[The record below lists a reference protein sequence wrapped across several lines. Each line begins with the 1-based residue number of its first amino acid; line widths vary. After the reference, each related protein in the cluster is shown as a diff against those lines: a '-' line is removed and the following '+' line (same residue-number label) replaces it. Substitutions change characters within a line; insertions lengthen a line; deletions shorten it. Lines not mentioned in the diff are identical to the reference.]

1 MFAENFHK
9 HDTNMNMNM
18 PSRLTAILLLAAVSA
33 LCASASSR
41 DLKGKVTDP
50 SGAPVESA
58 LVVLMSGT
66 DSTVMDFTY
75 ADTSGFFSLDGIS
88 DRAFVEVSF
97 IGFEKVLR
105 PVTEDFLTIVLEP
118 SVERLDEV
126 TVTASRG
133 LVDRRPGRLVYS
145 PPAEVAAAV
154 NAYTI
159 LGYTPLVTVYRE
171 NVSVVGGKNA
181 EIWID
186 GRKPVMGQEAAMDIL
201 RNTSADKIEKIE
213 VVTSPGAFYRAAVGK
228 AVINIVY
235 KKEPGRG
242 FDGSASVEGMY
253 QFNKVS
259 PRASLN
265 LGYAG
270 EKLIVSGNIG
280 FRNTSSLLEQD
291 DAYHYR
297 DTDEDI
303 SYISSTRRNNW
314 LLNGN
319 LNLSYDFNSKNRL
332 GASLALGGAWQD
344 SDGSTY
350 TDYARHGA
358 LERRTLVLSVSDNP
372 EVKPSVGAALYYNLK
387 TDDMGSN
394 LDLSVNYSSYSS
406 NVLNGTDISGTSSSG
421 ADSLFQSY
429 RQHTVHDFRT
439 VEAKAVY
446 EHDFEDGSILKA
458 GLENSTAFLSND
470 FLRTDLDVLTGDYI
484 RNDRYSNLFRY
495 DENIS
500 SAYISYDRQW
510 NDVIWSVV
518 GVRGEYTGIKGDLRT
533 TGETFRQS
541 YLNVFPSASLMFD
554 LAEGMHSISVDYAM
568 GIERPFYSDLN
579 PFETWTT
586 ENTFTSGNIRLGPS
600 LSHEVTLTYAL
611 MFDYMVGVSY
621 YRLSDAMFDYDE
633 YVGENI
639 MKTSVGNFGT
649 NDIVMFFLNLNQS
662 MFNGIW
668 QITVDAGADYES
680 VLANIAGDDMSYTV
694 WSWSAGI
701 KNLINL
707 SRNHGINMS
716 LNYSYASPT
725 RSLTWE
731 IPDRHQLGLSFS
743 KQFGFGGTVS
753 IDAVDILGSFGPRFF
768 STDSY
773 SYRRNLRTYPG
784 IFILTYR
791 QTFGDKFVRKASNR
805 SAGGLQGRIKGE

>member
-1 MFAENFHK
+1 MFAENFHR

-18 PSRLTAILLLAAVSA
+18 PSRLTAILLLTAVSA

-75 ADTSGFFSLDGIS
+75 ADTSGFFSLDDVSGGS
-88 DRAFVEVSF
+88 FVEVSF

-105 PVTEDFLTIVLEP
+105 PVTGDFLTIVLEP

-159 LGYTPLVTVYRE
+159 LGYTPLVTVNRE
-171 NVSVVGGKNA
+171 NISVVGGKSA

-213 VVTSPGAFYRAAVGK
+213 VVTSPGASFRAAAGK

-242 FDGSASVEGMY
+242 FDGSASVEGIY

-259 PRASLN
+259 PQA
-265 LGYAG
+265 
-270 EKLIVSGNIG
+270 
-280 FRNTSSLLEQD
+280 
-291 DAYHYR
+291 
-297 DTDEDI
+297 
-303 SYISSTRRNNW
+303 
-314 LLNGN
+314 
-319 LNLSYDFNSKNRL
+319 
-332 GASLALGGAWQD
+332 
-344 SDGSTY
+344 
-350 TDYARHGA
+350 
-358 LERRTLVLSVSDNP
+358 
-372 EVKPSVGAALYYNLK
+372 
-387 TDDMGSN
+387 
-394 LDLSVNYSSYSS
+394 
-406 NVLNGTDISGTSSSG
+406 
-421 ADSLFQSY
+421 
-429 RQHTVHDFRT
+429 
-439 VEAKAVY
+439 
-446 EHDFEDGSILKA
+446 
-458 GLENSTAFLSND
+458 
-470 FLRTDLDVLTGDYI
+470 
-484 RNDRYSNLFRY
+484 
-495 DENIS
+495 
-500 SAYISYDRQW
+500 
-510 NDVIWSVV
+510 
-518 GVRGEYTGIKGDLRT
+518 
-533 TGETFRQS
+533 
-541 YLNVFPSASLMFD
+541 
-554 LAEGMHSISVDYAM
+554 
-568 GIERPFYSDLN
+568 
-579 PFETWTT
+579 
-586 ENTFTSGNIRLGPS
+586 
-600 LSHEVTLTYAL
+600 
-611 MFDYMVGVSY
+611 
-621 YRLSDAMFDYDE
+621 
-633 YVGENI
+633 
-639 MKTSVGNFGT
+639 
-649 NDIVMFFLNLNQS
+649 
-662 MFNGIW
+662 
-668 QITVDAGADYES
+668 
-680 VLANIAGDDMSYTV
+680 
-694 WSWSAGI
+694 
-701 KNLINL
+701 
-707 SRNHGINMS
+707 S

-743 KQFGFGGTVS
+743 KQFGFGGTIS